1 MRVLLC
7 IFFLLFGFLTRA
19 SSDRDS
25 LLVRLNETITN
36 KETFVKAKLERIQK
50 YRRQLVHSDPAKRFE
65 LYSKLYEE
73 YKTFIYDSAF
83 IYARKLQAD
92 SYKSHDPSRINYAK
106 VKIGFILLSAGM
118 FKEAMDSLNTV
129 HTAALSDSIRREYY
143 GIVARTYYDLIDFN
157 KDIFYKPIYVRLG
170 NQYIDSAVAL
180 CEKGSKQY
188 FTLSG
193 LKNLKQENFD
203 GSIADFENLIQSF
216 TLSDPEFAVAAS
228 TLAYIYLETGN
239 LKKGTDLMIR
249 AAMADIRSA
258 TKETLALLNLAE
270 LLYKEGNVKDAYFY
284 VQHAKDDANF
294 YGSRIRKIQ
303 VAAIFPVI
311 EGAQL
316 NTVEHHRKLLFFYA
330 IAVTVLTIIIVAFA
344 YIIYRQYQKLKAA
357 EQAIIDANNNLQET
371 NHKLREADKI
381 KDEYIGYYFNIN
393 SEYLQKIEAFKKS
406 VDMKL
411 MTKRFDDIR
420 QIVNSI
426 NLKKER
432 EELYYSFD
440 KVFLKLF
447 PGFISEFNSLFEEPD
462 RIVLKDDQLMN
473 TELRIFAL
481 IRMGINDTEKIAKIL
496 DYSVNT
502 IYAYKTRVKSK
513 SVIPNEDFEKR
524 IMEIKA
530 I

>member
-1 MRVLLC
+1 MRSLVC
-7 IFFLLFGFLTRA
+7 IFFLVLGLSAFA
-19 SSDRDS
+19 SDRDS
-25 LLVRLNETITN
+25 LLLSLNETIAN

-50 YRRQLVHSDPAKRFE
+50 YRRQLTHSDPVKRFE

-83 IYARKLQAD
+83 IYARKLQAF
-92 SYKSHDPSRINYAK
+92 SYSSGDVSKVNYSK
-106 VKIGFILLSAGM
+106 VKLGFILLSAGM
-118 FKEAMDSLNTV
+118 FKEALDSLREVDT
-129 HTAALSDSIRREYY
+129 HTLPDTIKREYY
-143 GIVARTYYDLIDFN
+143 GIMARTYYDLIDFN
-157 KDIFYKPIYVRLG
+157 KDIFYKPLYLRLG
-170 NQYIDSAVAL
+170 NQYIDSAITL

-193 LKNLKQENFD
+193 LKNLKLENFD
-203 GSIADFENLIQSF
+203 GSIEDFENLIQSF
-216 TLSDPEFAVAAS
+216 TLSDPEFAVASS

-239 LKKGTDLMIR
+239 IKKGTDLMIR

-284 VQHAKDDANF
+284 VKHARDDANF

-303 VAAIFPVI
+303 VASIFPVI

-316 NTVEHHRKLLFFYA
+316 NTVERHRRLLFFYA
-330 IAVTVLTIIIVAFA
+330 LAVTILSVIIVAFA

-357 EQAIIDANNNLQET
+357 EQAIIDANSSLQEI

-411 MTKRFDDIR
+411 MTKRFEDIR
-420 QIVNSI
+420 LIVNGI

-447 PGFISEFNSLFEEPD
+447 PGFISDFNSLFEEQD
-462 RIVLKDDQLMN
+462 RIVIKDDQLLN

-513 SVIPNEDFEKR
+513 SIIPNEEFEKR